1 MHRRSALVEMKH
13 PSFDY
18 VLAGLFLAAALALP
32 VFFHALG
39 LGSAFMPMF
48 YPLALAGF
56 LVAPPL
62 AMIVG
67 ISAPL
72 VSALLTGM
80 PPFYPPIA
88 FIMMA
93 EGLLFTGLPQGLH
106 KLFRLPVWLTLL
118 VILLLD
124 RLLLYFLML
133 GMSSLMSLPGWFL
146 GWASVLHGLPG
157 LAVMMAVLPW
167 FIPRLLEKKERI
179 VRRHDQA

>member
-1 MHRRSALVEMKH
+1 MKH

-32 VFFHALG
+32 IFFHALG

-48 YPLALAGF
+48 FPLALAGF

-62 AMIVG
+62 AMITGVA
-67 ISAPL
+67 APL

-93 EGLLFTGLPQGLH
+93 EGLLFTAMPWVLE
-106 KLFRLPVWLTLL
+106 KLLRLPVWAALFVILVLDRALLFLMVRALALCLELPPAMLGWATVLHGVPGLALVLTLL
-118 VILLLD
+118 
-124 RLLLYFLML
+124 
-133 GMSSLMSLPGWFL
+133 
-146 GWASVLHGLPG
+146 
-157 LAVMMAVLPW
+157 PW
-167 FIPRLLEKKERI
+167 IIPKLREKKERI
-179 VRRHDQA
+179 KRRNA

>member
-1 MHRRSALVEMKH
+1 MKH

-18 VLAGLFLAAALALP
+18 VLAGLFLAAALVLP

-62 AMIVG
+62 AMITGVA
-67 ISAPL
+67 APL

-93 EGLLFTGLPQGLH
+93 EGLLFTALPHWLQ
-106 KLFRLPVWLTLL
+106 KLLRLSVWLTLL
-118 VILLLD
+118 IILLLD
-124 RLLLYFLML
+124 RLLLYLLML
-133 GMSSLMSLPGWFL
+133 GMSSLLHLPGWFL
-146 GWASVLHGLPG
+146 GWTSVLHGLPG
-157 LAVMMAVLPW
+157 LAVMMAILPW
-167 FIPRLLEKKERI
+167 FIPKLRERKERI
-179 VRRHDQA
+179 GRRYV

>member
-1 MHRRSALVEMKH
+1 MKH

-32 VFFHALG
+32 ILFHALG
-39 LGSAFMPMF
+39 LGSMFMPMF
-48 YPLALAGF
+48 FPLALAGF
-56 LVAPPL
+56 LIVPPL
-62 AMIVG
+62 AIIVG

-93 EGLLFTGLPQGLH
+93 EGILFTALPRPLQ
-106 KLFRLPVWLTLL
+106 KLLRLPAWLTLL

-124 RLLLYFLML
+124 RMLLFLMIRA
-133 GMSSLMSLPGWFL
+133 MAMIMKLPPAML

-157 LAVMMAVLPW
+157 IVMMMAILPW
-167 FIPRLLEKKERI
+167 GMPALRKMKEQLEI
-179 VRRHDQA
+179 DHA

>member
-1 MHRRSALVEMKH
+1 MKH

-18 VLAGLFLAAALALP
+18 VLAGLLLTAALVLP

-62 AMIVG
+62 AMITG
-67 ISAPL
+67 LAAPL
-72 VSALLTGM
+72 VSAMLTGM
-80 PPFYPPIA
+80 PPLYPPMA

-93 EGLLFTGLPQGLH
+93 EGFLFTGLPHWLQ
-106 KLFRLPVWLTLL
+106 KLLRLPVWLTLL
-118 VILLLD
+118 IILLLD

-133 GMSSLMSLPGWFL
+133 GMSSLLRLPGWFL
-146 GWASVLHGLPG
+146 GWASILHGMPG
-157 LAVMMAVLPW
+157 LVLMLVVLPW
-167 FIPRLLEKKERI
+167 FIPRLQERKKRI
-179 VRRHDQA
+179 GRRHA